1 MNGPRVGIDALALRL
16 GGGVSWLSGLVPA
29 LERAWPE
36 ADLEVLLR
44 PEVAAALGP
53 AWGGVRRVVRAAP
66 TGARRVL
73 YARKE
78 VPRWAAGARRDVVL
92 TASEAG
98 PTRMPC
104 PLVAV
109 AQNERVITG
118 VGLRY
123 ALLRRA
129 ARATARAAWGVVF
142 VSQALK
148 ARAAPLLN
156 PRRAFVV
163 PHGVAAPSQGPFA
176 PPSTSPY
183 VLVVAT
189 GYPHKDLPTALRAVL
204 RLRREGRPERLV
216 WVGAPVS
223 RRVVA
228 TLRAL
233 GRDDPDA
240 LHAVG
245 PLPAAALEAWYA
257 HASALLLPSREESS
271 GMPVAEALA
280 RGVPVVASDLP
291 ALRETAGGLARH
303 HAVGDDAAAAAA
315 LRAVLGGDPPH
326 GAVAGAGLASRRLD
340 SGAAYLAAHGW
351 AGAAAAYRRVL
362 GEASASPAPSVPPAP
377 VPPPRPPAP

>member
-1 MNGPRVGIDALALRL
+1 MTRPRVGIDALALRL

-44 PEVAAALGP
+44 AEVAAAVGP
-53 AWGGVRRVVRAAP
+53 TSGGVRLVVRPAP
-66 TGARRVL
+66 TGARRVR
-73 YARKE
+73 YARTE
-78 VPRWAAGARRDVVL
+78 VPRWAAEARRDVVL

-109 AQNERVITG
+109 AQNERVVTG
-118 VGLRY
+118 RGLRY

-129 ARATARAAWGVVF
+129 ARATAGAAWGVVF

-148 ARAAPLLN
+148 ARAAPLLR

-163 PHGVAAPSQGPFA
+163 PHGVAAPARGPFA
-176 PPSTSPY
+176 PPLAAPY

-216 WVGAPVS
+216 WVGSPVS
-223 RRVVA
+223 RRVVS

-233 GRDDPDA
+233 AAGDPDA

-303 HAVGDDAAAAAA
+303 HAVGDDAAAASA
-315 LRAVLGGDPPH
+315 LRDVLGADRRGEERE
-326 GAVAGAGLASRRLD
+326 GAGLATRRLD
-340 SGAAYLAAHGW
+340 SGAAFLAARGW
-351 AGAAAAYRRVL
+351 PEAAAAYRRVL
-362 GEASASPAPSVPPAP
+362 ADALAAPAVPVSRAPPA
-377 VPPPRPPAP
+377 R